1 MVGYLWQLPILF
13 PDPLISMS
21 FTIQLAV
28 SAISGLYTSLWGAF
42 KDSPYEGLKPKTF
55 PRSIY
60 FNVVIFLV
68 LYFVPPFDA
77 RVQALSLF
85 QLFFLTMGLE
95 RFLAEIYKG
104 FFRTEDQDKYFV
116 PSRITFFG
124 THVASDLLRYGT
136 GVVIVA
142 VVFAVTWIDVTVE
155 SFVAVAITA
164 YATGLLVSLGGAYK
178 DAPFEGFMP
187 LKFQR
192 SGFVLALLSP
202 VFYFSNNPAAPIS
215 LGFLIYMNGGLER
228 FVVEYYKTYIQRNM
242 SGKFRPDL
250 ERIQKYLD
258 ERERYHYA
266 ALAIIAGLV
275 GLYVWALL
283 NLNSMDAPLP

>member
-1 MVGYLWQLPILF
+1 
-13 PDPLISMS
+13 MS
-21 FTIQLAV
+21 FAIQLAV

-42 KDSPYEGLKPKTF
+42 KDSPYEGFKPKTF

-250 ERIQKYLD
+250 ERIQKHLD

>member
-60 FNVVIFLV
+60 FNVIIFLV

-124 THVASDLLRYGT
+124 AHVASDLLRCGT

-242 SGKFRPDL
+242 SGKFRSDL
-250 ERIQKYLD
+250 ERIQKHLD

>member
-1 MVGYLWQLPILF
+1 
-13 PDPLISMS
+13 MS

-142 VVFAVTWIDVTVE
+142 VVFAVTWIDITVE
-155 SFVAVAITA
+155 SFVAVTITA

-250 ERIQKYLD
+250 ERVQKHLD

-266 ALAIIAGLV
+266 ALTIIVGLV

>member
-1 MVGYLWQLPILF
+1 
-13 PDPLISMS
+13 MS

-104 FFRTEDQDKYFV
+104 FFRTEDQEKYFV

-250 ERIQKYLD
+250 ERIQKHLD
-258 ERERYHYA
+258 ERECYHYA

>member
-250 ERIQKYLD
+250 KRIQKHLD

>member
-21 FTIQLAV
+21 FAIQLAV

-250 ERIQKYLD
+250 ERIQKHLD

>member
-142 VVFAVTWIDVTVE
+142 LVFAVTWIDVTVE

-250 ERIQKYLD
+250 ERIQKHLD

>member
-1 MVGYLWQLPILF
+1 
-13 PDPLISMS
+13 MS

-124 THVASDLLRYGT
+124 TQVASDLLRYGT

-164 YATGLLVSLGGAYK
+164 YVTGLLVSLGGAYK

-250 ERIQKYLD
+250 ERIQKHLD

>member
-1 MVGYLWQLPILF
+1 
-13 PDPLISMS
+13 MS

-250 ERIQKYLD
+250 ERIQKHLD